1 MIFIQIIIEVLLQI
15 VTIRVDIPRR
25 KIFMKKLFL
34 TTIISALLSCVQVN
48 ATMISV
54 DYIGET
60 YVTSNNI
67 ERSLIVNSDDGGSY
81 NIAIRPLEEEIIGS
95 DGKTTI
101 PLEYLFFNNTKED
114 VYVRYNEY
122 SNLFFGTEMDG
133 VPRNVVAKI
142 KEYGVV
148 PAGTYTITLEVQATN
163 VETDEIA
170 ATINFP
176 LQFIVHP
183 VHQITTYAE
192 SPKITLN
199 ANTVFAK
206 NKRIAN
212 DNSPVVYIRSNTNW
226 ILLLDTKNFEETRE
240 KWYVRT
246 TSGTGKVTSRLQ
258 EPALIIPGGSEIILA
273 RGVAPADN
281 EQVTVEFSIENPQ
294 EGALDAGEYPF
305 RIKYILR
312 EGEAE

>member
-1 MIFIQIIIEVLLQI
+1 MIFIQITIEVLLQI
-15 VTIRVDIPRR
+15 VTIRVDIPKK
-25 KIFMKKLFL
+25 KIFMKKVLF
-34 TTIISALLSCVQVN
+34 TTLMATMLSCIRVD

-67 ERSLIVNSDDGGSY
+67 ERSLIVNSDDGGRY
-81 NIAIRPLEEEIIGS
+81 NIAIRPLEEAIIGS

-114 VYVRYNEY
+114 VYVKYNEY
-122 SNLFFGTEMDG
+122 SNLFFGAEMDG

-163 VETDEIA
+163 VDTEEIA

-176 LQFIVHP
+176 LQFIVYP
-183 VHQITTYAE
+183 MHQITTYAE
-192 SPKITLN
+192 TPKITLN
-199 ANTVFAK
+199 SKNVFVK
-206 NKRIAN
+206 NKKIAN
-212 DNSPVVYIRSNTNW
+212 DNSPIVYIRSNTNW
-226 ILLLDTKNFEETRE
+226 ILLLDTKNFEETKE
-240 KWYVRT
+240 KWFVRT
-246 TSGTGKVTSRLQ
+246 TSGTDKVVSRLQ
-258 EPALIIPGGSEIILA
+258 EHARIIPGGSEIILA

-294 EGALDAGEYPF
+294 EGVIDAGDYPF
-305 RIKYILR
+305 KVKYILR
-312 EGEAE
+312 EGEVE